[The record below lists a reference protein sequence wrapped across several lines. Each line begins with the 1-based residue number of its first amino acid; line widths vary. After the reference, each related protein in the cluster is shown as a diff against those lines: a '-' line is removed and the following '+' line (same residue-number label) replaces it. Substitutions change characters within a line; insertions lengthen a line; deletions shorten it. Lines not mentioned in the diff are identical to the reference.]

1 MDDDKEYW
9 FMRWLVA
16 TDEYPGYG
24 SDYPDT
30 LLETAEELRNSDT
43 EVGAAMESF
52 RDETLGALTRTDTK
66 KYRETA
72 EMVDRIEKEVGS
84 DEDIDDLAFAAEAVG
99 RTTKALDSIPS
110 NDRRYAQE
118 KTRELIRE
126 DGEDALPDVL
136 KFWDR
141 LGTEGS
147 LVAEREV
154 VRDETDRL
162 LETETDAARV
172 SAFLQEFERRL
183 GNKRVGRAGRSLE
196 SVTEVILDEFGI
208 ENTGA
213 PEVLRSGFEVDNLVP
228 CADGGRI
235 GISCKRTLRER
246 WKQSS
251 GFDMSTL
258 DEHSVREVWHVV
270 TYESDI
276 SENKARAMGE
286 ARGRIY
292 LRDGSPTY
300 ESLSRSD
307 VSDFVYPLS
316 DFVSDLR
323 GETGS

>member
-1 MDDDKEYW
+1 MDGDKEYW

-24 SDYPDT
+24 SDHPEV
-30 LLETAEELRNSDT
+30 LIETAEVLRETAPCDELIR
-43 EVGAAMESF
+43 SF
-52 RDETLGALTRTDTK
+52 RDRILGALSRTDTK
-66 KYRETA
+66 KYSQTV
-72 EMVDRIEKEVGS
+72 EMTDRILAEVES
-84 DEDIDDLAFAAEAVG
+84 VSDIDDLAFAAEAVG
-99 RTTKALDSIPS
+99 RTTKALDRIPS
-110 NDRRYAQE
+110 DDRKYAQT
-118 KTRELIRE
+118 KTREMIQR
-126 DGEDALPDVL
+126 DGEDALPTVL
-136 KFWDR
+136 RFWDR

-147 LVAEREV
+147 LVAEREI
-154 VRDETDRL
+154 VREETRRL
-162 LETETDAARV
+162 LDKETEPERV

-208 ENTGA
+208 KNTGA
-213 PEVLRSGFEVDNLVP
+213 PEVLRTGFEVDNLVP
-228 CADGGRI
+228 CEDGTRI

-251 GFDMSTL
+251 GFDLSTL
-258 DEHSVREVWHVV
+258 DEHSVREIWHIV

-300 ESLSRSD
+300 DSLQQTD
-307 VSDFVYPLS
+307 VADFVHPLS
-316 DFVSDLR
+316 NFVSDLR
-323 GETGS
+323 DETRT